1 METQPQAPRGTTPFT
16 DPILADLKTQ
26 APQSGIRCGTGDS
39 FVQGPDYWFVEA
51 DIDIVDMEGYALAY
65 VAKQYDIPFRSFKYV
80 SDLADENAMQDWSA
94 NIAKGAELFYEK
106 IRNGI

>member
-1 METQPQAPRGTTPFT
+1 
-16 DPILADLKTQ
+16 
-26 APQSGIRCGTGDS
+26 
-39 FVQGPDYWFVEA
+39 
-51 DIDIVDMEGYALAY
+51 MEGYALAY